1 MTKLIYTALSKKNF
15 FQRNRISKFVLEKN
29 FIPLNPFMLF
39 GYYLGDSVD
48 HDLVRQ
54 SNNKLVEK
62 SDELWVFGEIS
73 DGVEREID
81 IAKKLN
87 KKIRY
92 FDISGLPEEIKEIR
106 EEEIVKEEGD

>member
-15 FQRNRISKFVLEKN
+15 FQKLRISKFVLEKD

-39 GYYLGDSVD
+39 DYYLGDGVD
-48 HDLVRQ
+48 HDLVRKA
-54 SNNKLVEK
+54 NNKLVER

-73 DGVEREID
+73 DGVDREID

-92 FDISGLPEEIKEIR
+92 FDISDLPEEIREITENETIKEQ
-106 EEEIVKEEGD
+106 GD

>member
-1 MTKLIYTALSKKNF
+1 MSKVIFTALSKKNF
-15 FQRNRISKFVLEKN
+15 FQRTRISKFVLEKAL
-29 FIPLNPFMLF
+29 IPLNPFMLF
-39 GYYLGDSVD
+39 DYYLGDGVD

-54 SNNKLVEK
+54 ANNKLVEK
-62 SDELWVFGEIS
+62 SDEIWVFGEIS

-92 FDISGLPEEIKEIR
+92 FDITKLPEEIKEIT
-106 EEEIVKEEGD
+106 ENQTIKEQGD